1 MLDSIFII
9 LMYHPQLALD
19 FSEYIVRLDFKNN
32 FKNKIVLILIDMI
45 INNPNIDIIEF
56 NNHLKNINLSHE
68 LTNKDVQQVKKRIGY
83 DPSKIKTKDVRDN
96 FSDLINKILNEDKR
110 I

>member
-1 MLDSIFII
+1 
-9 LMYHPQLALD
+9 MYHPQLALD

-45 INNPNIDIIEF
+45 IKHPDIDITEF
-56 NNHLKNINLSHE
+56 NNHLKHNNINYNLSNID
-68 LTNKDVQQVKKRIGY
+68 LQKVKKRIGY

>member
-45 INNPNIDIIEF
+45 IKHPDIDIKEF
-56 NNHLKNINLSHE
+56 NNHLNNINVSYTITDIDL
-68 LTNKDVQQVKKRIGY
+68 QIVKKRIGY
-83 DPSKIKTKDVRDN
+83 DPSKIKTKNVRDN
-96 FSDLINKILNEDKR
+96 FSNLINKILNEDKR